1 MSTYGAKIDNSPI
14 GMYRADFEEHIKAV
28 LMPYYQMNLETELIY
43 LYEQNT
49 GRTPPAAIAG

>member
-1 MSTYGAKIDNSPI
+1 
-14 GMYRADFEEHIKAV
+14 MYRADFEEHIKAV